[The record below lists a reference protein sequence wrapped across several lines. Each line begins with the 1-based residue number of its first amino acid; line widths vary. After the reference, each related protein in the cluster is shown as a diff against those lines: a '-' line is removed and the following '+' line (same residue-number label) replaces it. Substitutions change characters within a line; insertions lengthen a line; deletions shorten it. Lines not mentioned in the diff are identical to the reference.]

1 MAKILGLGGVFLSFK
16 GNKEE
21 LHRWYHEHLG
31 LLMSDY
37 GSGFFEGSQL
47 VLLTFTKEMASD
59 AIINFRVD
67 DLDEMI
73 KMLKSEGLETSTV
86 TTYPYGKF
94 AHFLDPFGNKIE
106 LWEPYEENYR
116 EMVHQEIISY
126 ETKVRK

>member
-1 MAKILGLGGVFLSFK
+1 MSKILGLGGVFLSFK
-16 GNKEE
+16 GDKDE

-47 VLLTFTKEMASD
+47 VLVTFTKEMASD

-67 DLDEMI
+67 DLDEM
-73 KMLKSEGLETSTV
+73 MNHLKEEGLETSPI

-106 LWEPYEENYR
+106 LWEPFEENYR
-116 EMVHQEIISY
+116 EMVQQEILNF
-126 ETKVRK
+126 EKKVRQ

>member
-16 GNKEE
+16 GEKEE
-21 LHRWYHEHLG
+21 LHRWYYEHLG

-47 VLLTFTKEMASD
+47 MLLTFTKEMASD

-67 DLDEMI
+67 NLDEM
-73 KMLKSEGLETSTV
+73 MSDLKSEGLETSEIK
-86 TTYPYGKF
+86 TYPYGKF

-106 LWEPYEENYR
+106 LWEPFEENYR
-116 EMVHQEIISY
+116 EMVQQEIISY